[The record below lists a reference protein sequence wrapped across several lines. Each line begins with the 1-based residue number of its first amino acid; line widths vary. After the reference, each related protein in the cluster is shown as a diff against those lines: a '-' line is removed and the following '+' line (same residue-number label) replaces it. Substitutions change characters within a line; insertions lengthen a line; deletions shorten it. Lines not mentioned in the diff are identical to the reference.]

1 MLKKIPFL
9 TAISYQTEQSSIL
22 ALSLSISST
31 TLFHYFH
38 ITFPLL
44 CSSTTKDARNLH
56 SSVINMRSEHPS
68 QTVTIKVGK
77 VGIVAILPGLLMAVD
92 GEKEVKRRGEEAAGG
107 LVGRMGV

>member
-1 MLKKIPFL
+1 
-9 TAISYQTEQSSIL
+9 
-22 ALSLSISST
+22 
-31 TLFHYFH
+31 
-38 ITFPLL
+38 
-44 CSSTTKDARNLH
+44 
-56 SSVINMRSEHPS
+56 MRSEHPS